1 MPRFSVLQFN
11 MQFGQVWD
19 DAYPDHAPIDLEQT
33 IAEIRKQ
40 DADIILLQEVEHA
53 EPGGKQIDPPPN
65 YTRLKAALAGYDIYF
80 SYPKADPR
88 ELPFGIGLAI
98 FSRTPLF
105 DTTRLDLPSPPIEFN
120 FNGETKTPTDRLL
133 IGAKTTIGGRKVQL
147 FNTHLLAFF
156 MLKSSSSD
164 HPQQREMVVAQLRQS
179 TLPTLLGGDFN
190 VSGHGA
196 LVSQFAEAG
205 FTTAQT
211 KEITWRRMP
220 FVLDHVFFS
229 RHLRCVG
236 HKVIPTPSSDHHLLR
251 VELEFVD

>member
-53 EPGGKQIDPPPN
+53 EPGGKQLDPPPN
-65 YTRLKAALAGYDIYF
+65 YTRLKAALPGYDSYF
-80 SYPKADPR
+80 SYPKADAR

-120 FNGETKTPTDRLL
+120 FNGETKTPTDRLM
-133 IGAKTTIGGRKVQL
+133 IGAKTKIGGKAVQL

-179 TLPTLLGGDFN
+179 PLPTLLGGDFN
-190 VSGHGA
+190 VSGHGT

-211 KEITWRRMP
+211 EEITWRRMP
-220 FVLDHVFFS
+220 FVLDHVFFN
-229 RHLRCVG
+229 RQLRCVEQ
-236 HKVIPTPSSDHHLLR
+236 KVIPTPSSDHHLLR
-251 VELEFVD
+251 VTLELAD